1 MEETISTKLIYQG
14 KIITV
19 RLDQVLLENGHHA
32 SRELVEHPGAVA
44 ILALTNDG
52 EVYFVR
58 QYRKAVGKEL
68 LEIPAGMLEP
78 GEAPAACAAREL
90 AEETGMVPG
99 TLRLLAA
106 YYTSPGF
113 ASEKVY
119 IYQAGD
125 LEERRVAAPDDEIL
139 EAVKMP
145 FAQARKLALQGELE
159 DGKTLIALLLAK
171 P

>member
-1 MEETISTKLIYQG
+1 MEETVSTKIIYQG
-14 KIITV
+14 RIITV
-19 RLDQVLLENGHHA
+19 RLDQVLLENGHRA

-44 ILALTNDG
+44 ILALTDDD
-52 EVYFVR
+52 EVFFVR

-68 LEIPAGMLEP
+68 LEIPAGTLEQ

-106 YYTSPGF
+106 YYSSPGF

-119 IYQAGD
+119 IYQAGE
-125 LEERRVAAPDDEIL
+125 LEERRVAAPEDEIL
-139 EAVKMP
+139 EAVRMP
-145 FAQARKLALQGELE
+145 FKQARKLALQGEIE
-159 DGKTLIALLLAK
+159 DGKTLLALLLAK